1 VVNIAISRTCF
12 LKTMRVDSL
21 AWLNKVFSEIAPTA
35 DRNTTIFRSTTLHN
49 IKKKTDGHATSPLI
63 YQL

>member
-1 VVNIAISRTCF
+1 
-12 LKTMRVDSL
+12 MRVDSH

-35 DRNTTIFRSTTLHN
+35 DKNTTIFRSTTLHN

-63 YQL
+63 SPV